1 MPESTNKTK
10 SASLS
15 MDNEAFVKL
24 WVQAN
29 ERDEDDTPSQRDWLV
44 NACYDLFVVGAMSSE
59 NKAFLDAYEGLTES
73 AMKAEVKA
81 RVMSKLYSLTRSFKD
96 AGYTEIK
103 MPQKGKTKTQA
114 KTSELA
120 KLLGLKKSTK

>member
-1 MPESTNKTK
+1 MSKKVLLTGGAGFIGHHFVQHVLKNTDWEIVVIDKLTY
-10 SASLS
+10 ASNGL
-15 MDNEAFVKL
+15 EKL
-24 WVQAN
+24 
-29 ERDEDDTPSQRDWLV
+29 RDI
-44 NACYDLFVVGAMSSE
+44 GAMSSE